1 MLLKVATCSLFS
13 CTHEIHAAHEQAM
26 IQPDFA
32 RDLRIFQVDRLVNDC
47 VRDSHAVPMQLDAG
61 QSARQQ
67 ILQKMR
73 AKSSFPLVREFLT
86 QIGDFSR
93 RHLCHDPFFCWVQF
107 PLTGL
112 SGGGR

>member
-1 MLLKVATCSLFS
+1 
-13 CTHEIHAAHEQAM
+13 M